1 MQEIREG
8 IYSYANQTT
17 TQLYYSITDNTRSS
31 SHAEII
37 SLPRILSIHNFHFTG
52 RKSREMIYPLCY
64 EPGTDY
70 TELTFLTPFNIHP
83 PELAASQGQ
92 DAAELNLKGLCHF
105 LIESKR
111 CILLYCL
118 CRSCLENERV
128 FTSRGSGT
136 QIPPY
141 CCRAISATFSV
152 FSFFQNYL
160 VHFNAG
166 LVLHV
171 TKYYKG

>member
-1 MQEIREG
+1 
-8 IYSYANQTT
+8 
-17 TQLYYSITDNTRSS
+17 
-31 SHAEII
+31 
-37 SLPRILSIHNFHFTG
+37 
-52 RKSREMIYPLCY
+52 MIYPLCY

-105 LIESKR
+105 LIESKW

-128 FTSRGSGT
+128 FTSRGLGT

-171 TKYYKG
+171 TKYYKGWKVAHSETLDSLRERKQRYSYLNSFHSANLVDVW

>member
-1 MQEIREG
+1 
-8 IYSYANQTT
+8 
-17 TQLYYSITDNTRSS
+17 
-31 SHAEII
+31 
-37 SLPRILSIHNFHFTG
+37 
-52 RKSREMIYPLCY
+52 MIYPLCY

-171 TKYYKG
+171 TKYYKGWKIAHSETLDSLRERKQRYSYLNSFHSANLVDVW

>member
-1 MQEIREG
+1 
-8 IYSYANQTT
+8 
-17 TQLYYSITDNTRSS
+17 
-31 SHAEII
+31 
-37 SLPRILSIHNFHFTG
+37 
-52 RKSREMIYPLCY
+52 MIYPLCY

-171 TKYYKG
+171 TKYYKGWKVAHSETLDSLRERKQCYSYLNSFHSANLVDV

>member
-1 MQEIREG
+1 
-8 IYSYANQTT
+8 
-17 TQLYYSITDNTRSS
+17 
-31 SHAEII
+31 
-37 SLPRILSIHNFHFTG
+37 
-52 RKSREMIYPLCY
+52 MIYPLCY

-105 LIESKR
+105 LIESKW

-171 TKYYKG
+171 TKYYKGWKIAHSETLDSLRERKQRYSYLNSFHSANLVDVW